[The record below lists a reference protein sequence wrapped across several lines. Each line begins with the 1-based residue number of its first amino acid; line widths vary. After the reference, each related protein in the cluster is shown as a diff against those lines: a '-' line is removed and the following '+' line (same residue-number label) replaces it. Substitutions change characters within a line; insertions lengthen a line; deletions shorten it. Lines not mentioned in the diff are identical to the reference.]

1 MQSLAANV
9 RRMTIAFRAKALTE
23 STRFL
28 NRSRRKLR
36 ASDRPKIRPLKP
48 MRKLIPFLALVVF
61 ALPASAQQVLKQTL
75 PNGLTVL
82 ATEDHAAPVVAVRVY
97 VRTGSIYEGKYLGA
111 GLSHLFEHTL
121 FEGTKTRDKAAIN
134 DELQAIGG
142 QSNAYT
148 SYDVT
153 AYHVT
158 TAKPYFER
166 ATGILA
172 DMVRNST
179 FPEAEVKV
187 QQGVIHNEMNLGED
201 NPGRAVSEL
210 FDQTAF
216 RAHPARYPI
225 IGYPAQFD
233 ALSRDDILDYYKT
246 HYTPDN
252 TVVSV
257 AGDVDAATIFATVKQ
272 QFGDWPRGAAQTPV
286 LASEPPQ
293 NAPRRAVE
301 QMAVNLTYLQMGW
314 HTIPLQSPDLYALDT
329 LAQILGGGDSSRL
342 QLELLQ
348 RRNLVNGIG
357 SYSATPNYDAGIFA
371 VSATLPP
378 ENLAKVEA
386 AVKEQV
392 ALIKKNGVTE
402 NELARAKRQIKTAFA
417 FGKEDVESL
426 AESAAY
432 DELGTG
438 DPNYSKRYVAR
449 IEQVTAPQV
458 KAMALKYLKDDGLTT
473 AIVEPKSASPAPT
486 ETVAA
491 QNVEALSEP
500 TLTTLPNG
508 VKLIVRP
515 NSLNPTVS
523 IVVAGLGG
531 LRLEPAD
538 KAGIAS
544 LTSALLTRGTQK
556 RDAEQISEIVDD
568 LGGSLNSF
576 SGQNSWV
583 MQSQWLA
590 EDWKRGLNLIA
601 ESVLTPTFPAD
612 ELSKVKQQTLTQIGA
627 QEDDPMDA
635 AALEMRKLYF
645 GSHPYS
651 RPTTGTAA
659 TVEKLDRDAVAAY
672 WKRVLQP
679 ENTVVAVY
687 GDVKPAE
694 VEKLTTYL
702 LGNFKAQGAPLPAPP
717 KPVEP
722 AKFTTANI
730 EKEGVT
736 QTAMWYGF
744 PAISVEN
751 PDRYAIDVLDAAM
764 SGANLPG
771 GRLHARLRDA
781 ELVYVVH
788 AYDAPGLDE
797 GNFVI
802 YAATTKE
809 NAPKA
814 RAIIDEEIQKVRDA
828 EISPAELER
837 AKTMMISSHAIGM
850 QSNSDQ
856 ALSAATDE
864 LYGLGYR
871 DDDDYAAKINAVTLA
886 DVQRVARKYLVPSHS
901 ALAIVGPKS

>member
-1 MQSLAANV
+1 
-9 RRMTIAFRAKALTE
+9 
-23 STRFL
+23 
-28 NRSRRKLR
+28 
-36 ASDRPKIRPLKP
+36 

-121 FEGTKTRDKAAIN
+121 FEGTKTRDKVAIN

-166 ATGILA
+166 AAAILA
-172 DMVRNST
+172 DMVQNAT

-201 NPGRAVSEL
+201 NPERAVSEL

-216 RAHPARYPI
+216 RVHPARYPV
-225 IGYPAQFD
+225 IGYSNQFD
-233 ALSRDDILDYYKT
+233 ALTRDDVLNYYKT

-257 AGDVDAATIFATVKQ
+257 AGDVDAKTIFATVKKE
-272 QFGDWPRGAAQTPV
+272 FGDWPRGAAQTPV
-286 LASEPPQ
+286 LPTEPPQ
-293 NAPRRAVE
+293 NAPRTATQ

-314 HTIPLQSPDLYALDT
+314 HTIPLQNPDLYALDT

-342 QLELLQ
+342 QLELSQ
-348 RRNLVNGIG
+348 RRNLVNSID

-386 AVKEQV
+386 AIKAQV
-392 ALIKKNGVTE
+392 ALIKKNGVTDA
-402 NELARAKRQIKTAFA
+402 ELARAKRQIKTAFA

-438 DPNYSKRYVAR
+438 DPNYSKRYVSSIAR
-449 IEQVTAPQV
+449 VTAPQV
-458 KAMALKYLKDDGLTT
+458 QAMALKYLKDDGLTT
-473 AIVEPKSASPAPT
+473 AVIEPKSADKPT
-486 ETVAA
+486 ETVAK
-491 QNVEALSEP
+491 QNENAIGAP

-515 NSLNPTVS
+515 NALNPTVS

-544 LTSALLTRGTQK
+544 LTAQLLTRGTKQ
-556 RDAEQISEIVDD
+556 RDAEQIAGLVDD
-568 LGGSLNSF
+568 LGGSLESS

-583 MQSQWLA
+583 MQSQWLR
-590 EDWKRGLNLIA
+590 EDWTRGLNLIA
-601 ESVLTPTFPAD
+601 ESITEPTFPVA
-612 ELSKVKQQTLTQIGA
+612 ELAKVKEQTLAQIGA

-645 GSHPYS
+645 GAHPYS
-651 RPTTGTAA
+651 RPTTGLAN
-659 TVEKLDRDAVAAY
+659 TVKSINRDDVAAY
-672 WKRVLQP
+672 WKRELQP
-679 ENTVVAVY
+679 ENMVVAVY

-702 LGNFKAQGAPLPAPP
+702 LGSFKATGAPLPAPP
-717 KPVEP
+717 KPVEL
-722 AKFTTANI
+722 AQMKTVNI
-730 EKEGVT
+730 EKTGVT

-751 PDRYAIDVLDAAM
+751 SDRYAIDVLDAAM

-771 GRLHARLRDA
+771 GRLHQRLRDA

-788 AYDAPGLDE
+788 AYDAPGLDP

-802 YAATTKE
+802 YAASTKE

-814 RAIIDEEIQKVRDA
+814 RAIIDEEVQKVRDA

-837 AKTMMISSHAIGM
+837 AKTMMISAHAIGM

-871 DDDDYAAKINAVTLA
+871 SDDDYAAKINAVTLA
-886 DVQRVARKYLVPSHS
+886 DVQRVARKYLVPEHS
-901 ALAIVGPKS
+901 ALAIVGPK

>member
-1 MQSLAANV
+1 
-9 RRMTIAFRAKALTE
+9 
-23 STRFL
+23 
-28 NRSRRKLR
+28 
-36 ASDRPKIRPLKP
+36 

-61 ALPASAQQVLKQTL
+61 VLPARAQQTLKQTL

-82 ATEDHAAPVVAVRVY
+82 ATENHAAPVVAVRVY

-121 FEGTKTRDKAAIN
+121 FEGTKTRDKAALN

-172 DMVRNST
+172 DMVRNAT

-201 NPGRAVSEL
+201 NPQRALSEL
-210 FDQTAF
+210 FNETAF
-216 RAHPARYPI
+216 RSHPVRYPI
-225 IGYPAQFD
+225 IGYPTQFD
-233 ALSRDDILDYYKT
+233 ALSRDDVLNYYKT

-252 TVVSV
+252 TIVSV
-257 AGDVDAATIFATVKQ
+257 AGDVDANQIFATVKKE
-272 QFGDWPRGAAQTPV
+272 FGDWPRGAAQTPV
-286 LASEPPQ
+286 LATELPQ
-293 NAPRRAVE
+293 NAPRTATQ

-348 RRNLVNGIG
+348 RRNIVNGIG
-357 SYSATPNYDAGIFA
+357 AYSATPNYDAGVFA
-371 VSATLPP
+371 ISATLPP
-378 ENLAKVEA
+378 DNLAKVEA

-392 ALIKKNGVTE
+392 ALIKKNGVTDA
-402 NELARAKRQIKTAFA
+402 ELTRAKRQIKTAFA

-438 DPNYSKRYVAR
+438 DPNYSKRYVDR
-449 IEQVTAPQV
+449 IQAVTAPQV

-473 AIVEPKSASPAPT
+473 AVVEPKSAPDPT
-486 ETVAA
+486 AIVEK
-491 QNVEALSEP
+491 QNANAIAEP

-538 KAGIAS
+538 KAGIAA
-544 LTSALLTRGTQK
+544 LTSELLTRGTKK

-576 SGQNSWV
+576 SGQNAWV
-583 MQSQWLA
+583 MQSQWLQ
-590 EDWKRGLNLIA
+590 EDWKRGMNLVA

-612 ELSKVKQQTLTQIGA
+612 ELAKVKEQTLTAIGA
-627 QEDDPMDA
+627 QEDDPMNA

-645 GSHPYS
+645 GDHPYS
-651 RPTTGTAA
+651 RPITGLAT
-659 TVEKLDRDAVAAY
+659 TVEAINRDDVAAY
-672 WKRVLQP
+672 WKRALQP

-687 GDVKPAE
+687 GDVKPAD

-702 LGNFKAQGAPLPAPP
+702 LGNFKAAGAPLPAPA

-722 AKFTTANI
+722 AQMKTANI
-730 EKEGVT
+730 EKAGVT
-736 QTAMWYGF
+736 QTALWYGF

-788 AYDAPGLDE
+788 AYDSPGLDP
-797 GNFVI
+797 GTFVV

-828 EISPAELER
+828 QIAPAELER
-837 AKTMMISSHAIGM
+837 AKSMSISAHAIGM
-850 QSNSDQ
+850 QSNGDQ

-871 DDDDYAAKINAVTLA
+871 SDDDYAAKINAVNLA
-886 DVQRVARKYLVPSHS
+886 DVQRAARKYLVPEHS
-901 ALAIVGPKS
+901 VLAIVGPK

>member
-1 MQSLAANV
+1 
-9 RRMTIAFRAKALTE
+9 
-23 STRFL
+23 
-28 NRSRRKLR
+28 
-36 ASDRPKIRPLKP
+36 
-48 MRKLIPFLALVVF
+48 MRKFIPFLALLVF
-61 ALPASAQQVLKQTL
+61 ALPASAQQVLKRTL

-82 ATEDHAAPVVAVRVY
+82 ATPNHAAPVVAVRVY

-121 FEGTKTRDKAAIN
+121 FEGTEKRDKAAIN

-158 TAKPYFER
+158 TAKPYFAR

-172 DMVRNST
+172 DMMRNST

-201 NPGRAVSEL
+201 NPQRAVSEL

-216 RAHPARYPI
+216 RSHPARLPI
-225 IGYPAQFD
+225 IGYPSQFD
-233 ALSRDDILDYYKT
+233 ALTRDDILDYYKT

-252 TVVSV
+252 TIVSV
-257 AGDVDAATIFATVKQ
+257 AGDVDADQIFATVEKE
-272 QFGDWPRGAAQTPV
+272 FGDWPRGAAQTPV
-286 LASEPPQ
+286 LATELPQ
-293 NAPRRAVE
+293 NAPRRAVQ

-329 LAQILGGGDSSRL
+329 LSQILGGGDSSRL
-342 QLELLQ
+342 QLELSQ
-348 RRNLVNGIG
+348 RRNLVNSIG

-392 ALIKKNGVTE
+392 ALIKRNGVTE
-402 NELARAKRQIKTAFA
+402 AELARAKRQIVTAFA

-426 AESAAY
+426 AEQAAY

-438 DPNYSKRYVAR
+438 DPNYSKRYVSN
-449 IEQVTAPQV
+449 IEKVTAPQV

-473 AIVEPKSASPAPT
+473 AVVEPKTQAKPT
-486 ETVAA
+486 EIVAQ
-491 QNVEALSEP
+491 QNENAISEP

-556 RDAEQISEIVDD
+556 RDAEQISELVDD
-568 LGGSLNSF
+568 LGGSLESF

-583 MQSQWLA
+583 VQSQWLQ

-612 ELSKVKQQTLTQIGA
+612 ELAKVKEQTLTAIGA

-635 AALEMRKLYF
+635 AALEMKRLYF
-645 GSHPYS
+645 GDHPYA
-651 RPTTGTAA
+651 RPTSGLANTIA
-659 TVEKLDRDAVAAY
+659 KLSRDDVAAY
-672 WKRVLQP
+672 WKRELQP
-679 ENTVVAVY
+679 ENTVIAVY

-694 VEKLTTYL
+694 VQKLTTYL
-702 LGNFKAQGAPLPAPP
+702 LGNFKAQGAPLPAPA
-717 KPVEP
+717 KSVEP
-722 AKFTTANI
+722 AQMRTKTI
-730 EKEGVT
+730 EKAGVT

-751 PDRYAIDVLDAAM
+751 PDRYAVDVLDAAM

-771 GRLHARLRDA
+771 GRVYAKLRNA
-781 ELVYVVH
+781 ELVYVYH
-788 AYDAPGLDE
+788 AYDALGLDP
-797 GNFVI
+797 GVFVM

-814 RAIIDEEIQKVRDA
+814 RAIIDEEIQNVR
-828 EISPAELER
+828 ENLISPAELER
-837 AKTMMISSHAIGM
+837 AKTMMISQHAIGM
-850 QSNSDQ
+850 QSNGDQ

-871 DDDDYAAKINAVTLA
+871 YSDDYTDKINAVTLA
-886 DVQRVARKYLVPSHS
+886 DVQRVAQKYLVPDHS
-901 ALAIVGPKS
+901 ALAIVGPK

>member
-1 MQSLAANV
+1 
-9 RRMTIAFRAKALTE
+9 
-23 STRFL
+23 
-28 NRSRRKLR
+28 
-36 ASDRPKIRPLKP
+36 

-82 ATEDHAAPVVAVRVY
+82 ATENHAAPVVAVRVY

-158 TAKPYFER
+158 TARPYFER
-166 ATGILA
+166 AAGILA
-172 DMVRNST
+172 DMVRNAT

-216 RAHPARYPI
+216 RVHPARYPI
-225 IGYPAQFD
+225 IGYPNQFD
-233 ALSRDDILDYYKT
+233 ALSRDDVLNYYKT

-252 TVVSV
+252 TIVSV
-257 AGDVDAATIFATVKQ
+257 AGDVDADQIFATVKKE
-272 QFGDWPRGAAQTPV
+272 FGDWPRGAAQTPV
-286 LASEPPQ
+286 LPAEPPQ
-293 NAPRRAVE
+293 NAPRSATQ

-314 HTIPLQSPDLYALDT
+314 HTIPLQSPDLYTLDT

-342 QLELLQ
+342 QLELSQ
-348 RRNLVNGIG
+348 RRNLVNSIG
-357 SYSATPNYDAGIFA
+357 SYSGTPNYDAGIFA

-386 AVKEQV
+386 AIKEQV
-392 ALIKKNGVTE
+392 ALIKKNGVTDA
-402 NELARAKRQIKTAFA
+402 ELMRAKRQIKTSFA

-438 DPNYSKRYVAR
+438 DPNYSKRYVSN

-473 AIVEPKSASPAPT
+473 AVVEPKTEAKPAEIVARQT
-486 ETVAA
+486 ENAIGA
-491 QNVEALSEP
+491 P

-544 LTSALLTRGTQK
+544 LTSALLTRGTKK

-568 LGGSLNSF
+568 LGGSLDSF

-583 MQSQWLA
+583 MQSQWLK

-601 ESVLTPTFPAD
+601 ESIVSPTFPAD
-612 ELSKVKQQTLTQIGA
+612 ELDKVKEQTLTAIGA
-627 QEDDPMDA
+627 QEDDPMNA

-645 GSHPYS
+645 GAHPYS
-651 RPTTGTAA
+651 RPTSGTAA
-659 TVEKLDRDAVAAY
+659 TVAKIDRQDVAAY
-672 WKRVLQP
+672 WKRELQP
-679 ENTVVAVY
+679 QNMVVAVY

-694 VEKLTTYL
+694 VEKLTTFL
-702 LGNFKAQGAPLPAPP
+702 LGNFKASGTPLPAPP

-722 AKFTTANI
+722 ATFQTANI
-730 EKEGVT
+730 EKAGVT
-736 QTAMWYGF
+736 QTALWYGF

-771 GRLHARLRDA
+771 GRLHQRLRDA

-788 AYDAPGLDE
+788 AYDSPGLDE

-809 NAPKA
+809 NAPRA

-828 EISPAELER
+828 PISPAELER
-837 AKTMMISSHAIGM
+837 AKTMMISSHAIAM

-871 DDDDYAAKINAVTLA
+871 ADDDYAAKINAVTLA
-886 DVQRVARKYLVPSHS
+886 DVQNAARKYLVPQHS
-901 ALAIVGPKS
+901 ALAIVGPK

>member
-1 MQSLAANV
+1 
-9 RRMTIAFRAKALTE
+9 
-23 STRFL
+23 
-28 NRSRRKLR
+28 
-36 ASDRPKIRPLKP
+36 
-48 MRKLIPFLALVVF
+48 MRKFIPFLALVVF
-61 ALPASAQQVLKQTL
+61 ALPASAQQVFKQTL

-166 ATGILA
+166 AAAILA
-172 DMVRNST
+172 DMVRNAT

-201 NPGRAVSEL
+201 NPQNAVSEL

-216 RAHPARYPI
+216 RVHPARYPV
-225 IGYPAQFD
+225 IGYPNQFD
-233 ALSRDDILDYYKT
+233 ALTRDDVLNYYKT

-257 AGDVDAATIFATVKQ
+257 AGDVDAKTIFATVRKE
-272 QFGDWPRGAAQTPV
+272 FGDWPRGAAQTPV
-286 LASEPPQ
+286 LPSEPPQ
-293 NAPRRAVE
+293 SAPRSATQ

-329 LAQILGGGDSSRL
+329 LSQILGGGDSSRL
-342 QLELLQ
+342 QLEIAQ
-348 RRNLVNGIG
+348 RRNLVNSIG

-371 VSATLPP
+371 ISATLPP

-386 AVKEQV
+386 AIKEQV

-402 NELARAKRQIKTAFA
+402 AELMRAKRQIKTAFA

-438 DPNYSKRYVAR
+438 DPNYSKRYVSN
-449 IEQVTAPQV
+449 IEKVTAPQV

-473 AIVEPKSASPAPT
+473 AVVEPKSEAKPAA
-486 ETVAA
+486 VAA
-491 QNVEALSEP
+491 QKTENAIGAP

-531 LRLEPAD
+531 LRLEPAN

-544 LTSALLTRGTQK
+544 LTSQLLTRGTK
-556 RDAEQISEIVDD
+556 TRDAEQISAIVDD
-568 LGGSLNSF
+568 LGGSLDSS
-576 SGQNSWV
+576 SGQNSWI
-583 MQSQWLA
+583 MQSQWLQ

-601 ESVLTPTFPAD
+601 ESILTPTFPAD
-612 ELSKVKQQTLTQIGA
+612 ELAKVKQQTLTQIGA
-627 QEDDPMDA
+627 QDDDPMDA
-635 AALEMRKLYF
+635 AALEMRRLYF
-645 GSHPYS
+645 GAHPYG
-651 RPTTGTAA
+651 RPTSGLAS
-659 TVEKLDRDAVAAY
+659 TVKSIDRDDVAAY
-672 WKRVLQP
+672 WKRELQP
-679 ENTVVAVY
+679 KNMVVAVY
-687 GDVKPAE
+687 GDVSPAE
-694 VEKLTTYL
+694 VEKLTTFL
-702 LGNFKAQGAPLPAPP
+702 LGNFKATGAPLAAPP
-717 KPVEP
+717 KPVELS
-722 AKFTTANI
+722 AMKTANI
-730 EKEGVT
+730 EKAGVT
-736 QTAMWYGF
+736 QTALWYGF

-751 PDRYAIDVLDAAM
+751 PDKYAIDVLDAAM

-771 GRLHARLRDA
+771 GRLHQRLRDA

-797 GNFVI
+797 GNFVV

-837 AKTMMISSHAIGM
+837 AKTMMISAHAIGM

-871 DDDDYAAKINAVTLA
+871 ADDDYAAKINAVTLA
-886 DVQRVARKYLVPSHS
+886 DVQRAARKYLVPEHS
-901 ALAIVGPKS
+901 ALAIVGPK

>member
-1 MQSLAANV
+1 
-9 RRMTIAFRAKALTE
+9 
-23 STRFL
+23 
-28 NRSRRKLR
+28 
-36 ASDRPKIRPLKP
+36 
-48 MRKLIPFLALVVF
+48 MRKLIPFLAVLVF
-61 ALPASAQQVLKQTL
+61 ALPASAQQTLKQTL
-75 PNGLTVL
+75 PNGLTIL
-82 ATEDHAAPVVAVRVY
+82 ATENHAAPVVAVRVY

-158 TAKPYFER
+158 TAKPYFAR

-210 FDQTAF
+210 FDSTAF
-216 RAHPARYPI
+216 RSHPVRYPI
-225 IGYPAQFD
+225 IGYPNQFD
-233 ALSRDDILDYYKT
+233 ALTRDDILGYYKS

-257 AGDVDAATIFATVKQ
+257 AGDVDAATIFATVEKE
-272 QFGDWPRGAAQTPV
+272 FGDWPRGAAQTPV
-286 LASEPPQ
+286 LPTEPPQ
-293 NAPRRAVE
+293 NAPRSATQ

-314 HTIPLQSPDLYALDT
+314 HTIPLQDPDLYALDT

-348 RRNLVNGIG
+348 RRNLVNSIV
-357 SYSATPNYDAGIFA
+357 SYSATPNYDAGVFA
-371 VSATLPP
+371 INATLPP
-378 ENLAKVEA
+378 DNLSKVEQA
-386 AVKEQV
+386 IKDQV

-402 NELARAKRQIKTAFA
+402 AELARAKRQIKTTFA

-426 AESAAY
+426 AESAAS
-432 DELGTG
+432 DELATG

-449 IEQVTAPQV
+449 IESVTAPQV

-473 AIVEPKSASPAPT
+473 AVVEPKSAAIKPT
-486 ETVAA
+486 EIVGKT
-491 QNVEALSEP
+491 NDKALAEP

-515 NSLNPTVS
+515 NALNPTVS

-538 KAGIAS
+538 KAGVAA
-544 LTSALLTRGTQK
+544 LTAELLTRGTK
-556 RDAEQISEIVDD
+556 TRSAEQISEIVDD

-583 MQSQWLA
+583 MQSQWLR
-590 EDWKRGLNLIA
+590 EDWKRGMNLIA
-601 ESVLTPTFPAD
+601 ESLLMPTFPAD
-612 ELSKVKQQTLTQIGA
+612 EFAKVKEQTLTAIGA

-635 AALEMRKLYF
+635 AALEMRRLYF
-645 GSHPYS
+645 GNHPYS
-651 RPTTGTAA
+651 RPTSGLAN
-659 TVEKLDRDAVAAY
+659 TVKALDRDDVAAY

-679 ENTVVAVY
+679 KNTVVAVY
-687 GDVKPAE
+687 GDVKPAD

-702 LGNFKAQGAPLPAPP
+702 LGHFKAQGAPLPAPA

-722 AKFTTANI
+722 AKFKTANI
-730 EKEGVT
+730 EKAGVT

-744 PAISVEN
+744 PAISVDN
-751 PDRYAIDVLDAAM
+751 PDRYAVDVLDAAL

-771 GRLHARLRDA
+771 GRVFTRLRDA
-781 ELVYVVH
+781 ELVYVYH
-788 AYDAPGLDE
+788 AYDSPGLDP
-797 GNFVI
+797 GVFVM
-802 YAATTKE
+802 YAASTKE

-814 RAIIDEEIQKVRDA
+814 RAIIDEEIQKVR
-828 EISPAELER
+828 ENQISPAELER
-837 AKTMMISSHAIGM
+837 AKTMMISENAIGM

-871 DDDDYAAKINAVTLA
+871 KSAEYTAKINAVTLA
-886 DVQRVARKYLVPSHS
+886 DVQRVAQKYLKPEHS
-901 ALAIVGPKS
+901 VLAIVGPK